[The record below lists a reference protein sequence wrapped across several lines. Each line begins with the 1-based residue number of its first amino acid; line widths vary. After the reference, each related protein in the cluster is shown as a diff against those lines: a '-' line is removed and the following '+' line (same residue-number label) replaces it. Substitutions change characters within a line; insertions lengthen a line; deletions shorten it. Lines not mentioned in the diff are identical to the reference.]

1 MPDGA
6 EVFIGGSF
14 IYGCTYCGK
23 YPNVYV
29 FVKYLEEWDR
39 VPNALEVGWK
49 LYPAA
54 DFLPLITA
62 SSVVLKY

>member
-1 MPDGA
+1 M
-6 EVFIGGSF
+6 
-14 IYGCTYCGK
+14 
-23 YPNVYV
+23 YV
-29 FVKYLEEWDR
+29 FLKDLEEGDR
-39 VPNALEVGWK
+39 VPDALEVGWK